1 MDIPVN
7 NMKEYNIEKIIG
19 DIDFN
24 KNKLHKIKTNL
35 YLTTYEIEILKKYH
49 IIYEKCQSNKEIIQN
64 IEYIIND
71 LDKTEQEELDQVS
84 MSIAERDYYQNT
96 KK

>member
-1 MDIPVN
+1 
-7 NMKEYNIEKIIG
+7 MKEFNIEQIIG
-19 DIDFN
+19 TIDFN
-24 KNKLHKIKTNL
+24 KNKLHKTKTNL

-49 IIYEKCQSNKEIIQN
+49 ITYEKCQTNKEILQN

-84 MSIAERDYYQNT
+84 ISIAERDYYQNT